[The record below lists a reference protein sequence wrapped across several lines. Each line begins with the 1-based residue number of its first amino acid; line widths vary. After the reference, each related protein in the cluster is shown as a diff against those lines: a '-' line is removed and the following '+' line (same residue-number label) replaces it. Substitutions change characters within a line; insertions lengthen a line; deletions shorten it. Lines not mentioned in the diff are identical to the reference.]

1 MILLKYIL
9 VIVLCLSACVNTM
22 ADKLHKKKIKNT
34 SASIG
39 LITRLDT
46 LHGMQLNLIT
56 SVSSMA
62 KGVQLAGIS
71 NMAGGLRGIQ
81 IAIFSNISLSP
92 VSGVQLSPVANI
104 SRGIKN
110 GTQISGL
117 VNVCSGNMHGY
128 QQSAYNYTDTLNG
141 VQFGAINVCVNH
153 KHGMQIG
160 FINCSRDTVANK
172 IGLVNVNPN
181 TKIDI
186 LTFAG
191 TSCKFNFALRF
202 RNKSTYS
209 IIGMGTSYMGLNKRF
224 SGAIYYRLGQY
235 FDLTPKWSVSSDLGF
250 FHIETFQRNSDIA
263 PDRLYSL
270 QLRVNVDY
278 RVNNMLGLFA
288 SLGYGDTRY
297 YSHSKEYRNR
307 ALLELGTS
315 FRLRIKNEQ

>member
-1 MILLKYIL
+1 MIRFKYIL
-9 VIVLCLSACVNTM
+9 IITLCLLSFIDTM
-22 ADKLHKKKIKNT
+22 AGKTHKRKNKN
-34 SASIG
+34 SSVSIG

-46 LHGMQLNLIT
+46 LRGMQLNLIT
-56 SVSSMA
+56 SASSTA
-62 KGVQLAGIS
+62 QGVQLSGISNISGGLKGVQ
-71 NMAGGLRGIQ
+71 
-81 IAIFSNISLSP
+81 IATFSNISLSP
-92 VSGVQLSPVANI
+92 VSGLQFSPLANI
-104 SRGIKN
+104 SRGIRS
-110 GTQISGL
+110 GTQISAL
-117 VNVCSGNMHGY
+117 VNVCSGYMHGY
-128 QQSAYNYTDTLNG
+128 QQSTYNYADTLNG
-141 VQFGAINVCVNH
+141 VQFGVINVCVNH
-153 KHGMQIG
+153 HHGMQIG
-160 FINCSRDTVANK
+160 FVNCSRDTVAHK
-172 IGLVNVNPN
+172 IGFVNVNPN

-209 IIGMGTSYMGLNKRF
+209 IIGMGTSYMGLDKRF

-235 FDLTPKWSVSSDLGF
+235 FSLTPKWSVSSDLGF

-278 RVNNMLGLFA
+278 RVNKMLGLFA

-307 ALLELGTS
+307 ALLEIGTS
-315 FRLRIKNEQ
+315 FRLRIKNEK